1 MWPKLDMIDALLVTI
16 QKRNAIVKMMK
27 VVLP

>member
-1 MWPKLDMIDALLVTI
+1 MIDALLVTI